1 MGKNLQLL
9 SRWLQEPFDDTV
21 EATWTAVCKVTSLCC
36 KWWCHCNCY
45 AVTHYGSCFAH
56 FSILCV
62 QVKGVFPATGESRL
76 RLHPRTKDRPAKAF
90 ADASSMFVKPSH
102 AVQEG
107 PRNSFRVPAGS
118 GSFGKVY
125 FALNTQNGQEVAV
138 KLEDQSGSLA
148 LLAVGNRVYR
158 GYIGVILG

>member
-1 MGKNLQLL
+1 M
-9 SRWLQEPFDDTV
+9 V
-21 EATWTAVCKVTSLCC
+21 
-36 KWWCHCNCY
+36 
-45 AVTHYGSCFAH
+45 
-56 FSILCV
+56 
-62 QVKGVFPATGESRL
+62 VKR
-76 RLHPRTKDRPAKAF
+76 
-90 ADASSMFVKPSH
+90 SH
-102 AVQEG
+102 AVQQVWAHVTL
-107 PRNSFRVPAGS
+107 SVFLAGS